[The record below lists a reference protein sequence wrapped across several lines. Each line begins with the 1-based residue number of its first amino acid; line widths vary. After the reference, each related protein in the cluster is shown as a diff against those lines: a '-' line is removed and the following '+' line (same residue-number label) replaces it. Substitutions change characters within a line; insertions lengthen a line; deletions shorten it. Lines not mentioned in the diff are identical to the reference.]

1 MCEARKCSCIKLLHL
16 KSESVILGNA
26 KGNTGYK
33 VRCSLFLK
41 IKACD
46 YLVDEVNEGVDY
58 LSETGL
64 RGTIVD
70 TADLNSTFCLPSP

>member
-1 MCEARKCSCIKLLHL
+1 MLKGTPDIK
-16 KSESVILGNA
+16 SGVP
-26 KGNTGYK
+26 
-33 VRCSLFLK
+33 FLK

>member
-1 MCEARKCSCIKLLHL
+1 MLKGTPDIK
-16 KSESVILGNA
+16 SGVPF
-26 KGNTGYK
+26 
-33 VRCSLFLK
+33 FLK

>member
-1 MCEARKCSCIKLLHL
+1 M
-16 KSESVILGNA
+16 ILGNA

-46 YLVDEVNEGVDY
+46 YLVDEVNEVNEGVDY